1 MLDQKIHVL
10 GDDDV
15 VLMLGLLGIEG
26 TIIEIGD
33 SFLELFNEL
42 IKDPSIG
49 MIIIRLP
56 LSNEEYE
63 FLIDFKLYNK
73 MPLVF
78 ILPDLFQSDIDKTDV
93 IRNKIFDSIGD
104 ILSL

>member
-33 SFLELFNEL
+33 SFLEIFNDL

-56 LSNEEYE
+56 LTNEEYE

-78 ILPDLFQSDIDKTDV
+78 ILPDLFQSDIDKMDV

>member
-10 GDDDV
+10 GDDDI

-26 TIIEIGD
+26 TIIEIGNP
-33 SFLELFNEL
+33 FLEKFNDL

-56 LSNEEYE
+56 LSKEEYN

-78 ILPDLFQSDIDKTDV
+78 ILPDLFQSDVDKSDV
-93 IRNKIFDSIGD
+93 IRNRIFDSIGD
-104 ILSL
+104 IISL